1 MRWLALLIAV
11 IGFALAFST
20 RSPGALGFGLVL
32 GFGGLLGALFG
43 FAAAR
48 IATNAQP
55 DSALLTDKD
64 IAALRAS
71 MRKPPAAGAP
81 PSNPA

>member
-20 RSPGALGFGLVL
+20 RSPGVLGFGLLL

-48 IATNAQP
+48 IAANAQP
-55 DSALLTDKD
+55 DNALLTDKD
-64 IAALRAS
+64 IATLRAS

-81 PSNPA
+81 SSNSA

>member
-1 MRWLALLIAV
+1 MRWIFLLLAV
-11 IGFALAFST
+11 IGFAFAFSA

-48 IATNAQP
+48 IAANAQP

-71 MRKPPAAGAP
+71 MRKPPAAGTP
-81 PSNPA
+81 PSNSA